1 MLKTFEIPDQWG
13 TQHVNVMKNFTK
25 SILEGTPLLAPGTEG
40 IKGVTIANAMH
51 LSSWLGKDIE
61 LPFDEDLFL
70 AELNKKIEEEAKLK
84 EEVFA

>member
-1 MLKTFEIPDQWG
+1 MATIKLTQEEALKRIAT
-13 TQHVNVMKNFTK
+13 
-25 SILEGTPLLAPGTEG
+25 ILEGTPLLAPGTEG

-61 LPFDEDLFL
+61 LPFSEDLFL
-70 AELNKKIEEEAKLK
+70 AELNKKIEEEAKNK